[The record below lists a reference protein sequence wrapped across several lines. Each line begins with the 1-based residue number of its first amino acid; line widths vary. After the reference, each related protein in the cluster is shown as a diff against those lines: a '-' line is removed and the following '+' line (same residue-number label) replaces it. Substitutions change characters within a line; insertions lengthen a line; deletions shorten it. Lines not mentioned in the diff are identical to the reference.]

1 MNKKKD
7 NVLMDAII
15 NLKIAILLME
25 DKYFSFLI
33 LENKNFKNPFLYFFL
48 IFFILKVIYLFFFF
62 EKIFKNFKNNKRR
75 FFFWSLL
82 TYYIL
87 IKLKIKKKN
96 KDS

>member
-1 MNKKKD
+1 MNKKED

-48 IFFILKVIYLFFFF
+48 IFFILKAIYLFFSLKKFLRILRIIKEDFFF
-62 EKIFKNFKNNKRR
+62 EV
-75 FFFWSLL
+75 
-82 TYYIL
+82 Y
-87 IKLKIKKKN
+87 
-96 KDS
+96 

>member
-1 MNKKKD
+1 MNKKED

-48 IFFILKVIYLFFFF
+48 IFFILKVIYLFFSLKKFLRILRIIKEDFFF
-62 EKIFKNFKNNKRR
+62 EV
-75 FFFWSLL
+75 
-82 TYYIL
+82 Y
-87 IKLKIKKKN
+87 
-96 KDS
+96 

>member
-48 IFFILKVIYLFFFF
+48 IFFILKVIYLFFSLKKFLRILRIIKEDFFF
-62 EKIFKNFKNNKRR
+62 EV
-75 FFFWSLL
+75 
-82 TYYIL
+82 Y
-87 IKLKIKKKN
+87 
-96 KDS
+96 